1 MEASA
6 RWPRVK
12 LCGGRSEGRGFLLED
27 LFILSTVHVPDAEKV
42 WVP

>member
-12 LCGGRSEGRGFLLED
+12 LCRGREEGRGFVLED
-27 LFILSTVHVPDAEKV
+27 LLTPSTEHVPDAENV
-42 WVP
+42 RVP